1 MWLRCELIWGNGNFL
16 FLFFVVF
23 KECGSEEK
31 LKEKIIDKEGGYI
44 KRNIKK
50 DLDIDKFEFR
60 ISREIKDLS
69 IIFVLFIC
77 FVLRWI

>member
-1 MWLRCELIWGNGNFL
+1 M
-16 FLFFVVF
+16 
-23 KECGSEEK
+23 KKK